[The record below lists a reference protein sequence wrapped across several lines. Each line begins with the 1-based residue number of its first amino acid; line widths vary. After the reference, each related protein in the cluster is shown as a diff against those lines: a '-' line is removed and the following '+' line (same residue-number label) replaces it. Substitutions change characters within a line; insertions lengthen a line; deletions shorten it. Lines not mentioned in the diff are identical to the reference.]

1 MPPKNKYCLLSN
13 KKIVESKR
21 RSSNK
26 REQIIIKKV
35 KNALQSRKLKSLET
49 NLLIRDLESII
60 NNEYLSKKEIKGL
73 KRLSSLL
80 KEKMKKDLS

>member
-1 MPPKNKYCLLSN
+1 
-13 KKIVESKR
+13 
-21 RSSNK
+21 
-26 REQIIIKKV
+26 
-35 KNALQSRKLKSLET
+35 
-49 NLLIRDLESII
+49 LLIRDLESII